1 MKKIIIA
8 FTIFTGLVA
17 SMPAGAQEYS
27 YRENSAIGLK
37 GGLNMSSLTIDE
49 NSDKNLKFGFHVGA
63 FNKIPISD
71 RFAIQPELLYSVK
84 GLEYSYEN
92 TTGVDGE
99 SQFNLHYIDL
109 PVLLVFN
116 LAEDFSFQIG
126 PYIGYLAH
134 ANVDTDATILNSFG
148 INENEEIDRDNFNK
162 FDYGLTAGMTFDL
175 DPFLVGFD
183 YSMGLNPVSRDD
195 KSAKILLG
203 DAKNRVIQVFAG
215 LKF

>member
-1 MKKIIIA
+1 MKKIIVA
-8 FTIFTGLVA
+8 LTVFTGLMA
-17 SMPAGAQEYS
+17 AKPAGAQEYK
-27 YRENSAIGLK
+27 YRKNSAIGLK
-37 GGLNMSSLTIDE
+37 GGLNMSSLTIDD

-63 FNKIPISD
+63 FDKIPLSD

-84 GLEYSYEN
+84 GLNYSYDN
-92 TTGVDGE
+92 TTGVDGD
-99 SQFNLHYIDL
+99 SQFKLHYIDL

-116 LAEDFSFQIG
+116 LAEDFSFQVG
-126 PYIGYLAH
+126 PYVGYLAH
-134 ANVDTDATILNSFG
+134 ANVDTDATILNNFG

-175 DPFLVGFD
+175 DPLLIGFD
-183 YSMGLNPVSRDD
+183 YSMGFNPVARDD
-195 KSAKILLG
+195 QSAEMLLG